1 MSYASITIAERLTMA
16 DYRAIDAQLAGDQR
30 AAGLVS
36 ETAGHNETGLHV
48 ITVWDTKADH
58 TRFVAERLI
67 PAFQAAG
74 LDPGPMSFTELDVEA
89 VYLRAPEVTPRA

>member
-1 MSYASITIAERLTMA
+1 MSYASITVAERLTLA
-16 DYRAIDAQLAGDQR
+16 DYRAIDEQLGDVR
-30 AAGLVS
+30 AVGLVS
-36 ETAGHNETGLHV
+36 ETAGYNETGLHV

-74 LDPGPMSFTELDVEA
+74 LDPGPMSFTELDAEA
-89 VYLRAPEVTPRA
+89 VYHRAEQATVDS

>member
-1 MSYASITIAERLTMA
+1 MSYASITVAERLTIA
-16 DYRAIDAQLAGDQR
+16 DYRAIDEQLGDQR
-30 AAGLVS
+30 AVGLVS
-36 ETAGHNETGLHV
+36 EAAGYNETGLHV
-48 ITVWDTKADH
+48 ITVWDTKEDH

-89 VYLRAPEVTPRA
+89 VYFRAPEVTPRA